1 MPRGKSITKLLL
13 DSSQAALFAGIE
25 IHNKPNIPYRYPTAT
40 ILIVNAW
47 ELALKAYVYK
57 VIGRK
62 RIFEKNSE
70 HTISLTK
77 AAVLVRDNINTV
89 KKNKEFQAVFDNI
102 ILLNEFRCSNI
113 HYADEKLDP
122 IIFMLIS
129 KAVLNYD
136 NFLKE
141 YFNKDITKNDNLI
154 ILPVGLKLPFDPVEY
169 LKQKGGKGSN
179 KFVNKVLESIKT
191 LYKEQVHDTII
202 VGFDLFTASVKKA
215 ANADLVAAIDQA
227 NADVRLIKAVRI
239 TDDEKA
245 PLVRLEP
252 ELLPLSYKELQQR
265 IKLNR
270 PDIKF
275 NSIFNDI
282 MKEIKKNNTLCQTRY
297 LDPKIKTGT
306 KKYFY
311 SEKAVDEVIR
321 MYDEGSV

>member
-1 MPRGKSITKLLL
+1 M
-13 DSSQAALFAGIE
+13 
-25 IHNKPNIPYRYPTAT
+25 
-40 ILIVNAW
+40 
-47 ELALKAYVYK
+47 
-57 VIGRK
+57 
-62 RIFEKNSE
+62 
-70 HTISLTK
+70 
-77 AAVLVRDNINTV
+77 LVRDNINTV

-179 KFVNKVLESIKT
+179 KFVNKVLDSIKT

-215 ANADLVAAIDQA
+215 ENADLVAAIDQA

>member
-57 VIGRK
+57 FIGRK

-122 IIFMLIS
+122 IIFMML
-129 KAVLNYD
+129 A
-136 NFLKE
+136 
-141 YFNKDITKNDNLI
+141 
-154 ILPVGLKLPFDPVEY
+154 
-169 LKQKGGKGSN
+169 KQ
-179 KFVNKVLESIKT
+179 
-191 LYKEQVHDTII
+191 Y
-202 VGFDLFTASVKKA
+202 
-215 ANADLVAAIDQA
+215 
-227 NADVRLIKAVRI
+227 
-239 TDDEKA
+239 
-245 PLVRLEP
+245 
-252 ELLPLSYKELQQR
+252 
-265 IKLNR
+265 
-270 PDIKF
+270 
-275 NSIFNDI
+275 
-282 MKEIKKNNTLCQTRY
+282 
-297 LDPKIKTGT
+297 
-306 KKYFY
+306 
-311 SEKAVDEVIR
+311 
-321 MYDEGSV
+321 